1 MKLSDYDRK
10 RLKEI
15 YAPELVGVPPS
26 LTCRDMM
33 VLDTGEIRHY
43 GYKTKDGEFQ
53 EIYLSSCNCGLSW
66 REFPVDGK
74 VPGACVQ
81 SPWSG
86 DWITVLFWTGR
97 VAHDYYQKVLRDCPE
112 QGVYVFRSKNGADG
126 EFSRTLIS
134 NANGFPIRQ
143 PLALRSRKRWIV
155 PVQYYEKDKTMAAV
169 IYSDDD
175 GYNWKSVSIEN
186 TPPHPTE
193 WPHKGE
199 RWQNLGIEPTVTEL
213 SDGSLYMLLRTS
225 RDQHYESYS
234 KDGGESWSKPV
245 PSRFYST
252 LTMPTLLTL
261 QDGRVLAFWNNATPL
276 PEFNHQTQI
285 GLNEG
290 ECNGGSEDVFT
301 NRDVIHAA
309 ISEDDGKTWWGFR
322 EIYLNDLRNAGDFRR
337 HGGSEDSLDKSVH
350 QSQAVE
356 LPEGKVLLVFGQ
368 HKVCARMVIFDPDWL
383 YAKERSDSFQDGL
396 VNWSV
401 QQYLKSPAGNYRGVG
416 GHCAF
421 NRRAG
426 ASLIPNPDCWYKEV
440 LQIARHPDERLL
452 FEKEGAVWNFPAGHE
467 GILKLRFK
475 LQAGSA
481 GFQLCL
487 LDRWFN
493 PVDPVVSHF
502 STFVLTVDA
511 GGFLNRS
518 VKAELGCWH
527 DLKISWNLK
536 SQTAVVYLN
545 EKKTDLTLKLNFPS
559 MNGISYCHLQSIAEN
574 TDVHGVLIEKIS
586 AKIK

>member
-15 YAPELVGVPPS
+15 YAPEVVGVPP
-26 LTCRDMM
+26 TCACRDLVM
-33 VLDTGEIRHY
+33 LDNDEIRHY
-43 GYKTKDGEFQ
+43 GYKVKNGDFQ
-53 EIYLSSCNCGLSW
+53 AIYYSSCNYGLSW
-66 REFPVDGK
+66 REFPLSDK
-74 VPGACVQ
+74 HPSSCVK

-86 DWITVLFWTGR
+86 DWLTALSWSGR
-97 VAHDYYQKVLRDCPE
+97 IAHDYYLKILRDCPE
-112 QGVYVFRSKNGADG
+112 DGVYLFRSKNGIDG
-126 EFSRTLIS
+126 DFTSDLIFKG
-134 NANGFPIRQ
+134 NANGMRQ
-143 PLALRSRKRWIV
+143 PLALTKRKRWIIAFE
-155 PVQYYEKDKTMAAV
+155 YIENYKASAAV
-169 IYSDDD
+169 LYSDDD
-175 GYNWKSVSIEN
+175 GKNWEFVPIEN
-186 TPPHPTE
+186 TPAHLPQ

-199 RWQNLGIEPTVTEL
+199 RWQNYGIEPTVAEL
-213 SDGSLYMLLRTS
+213 SDGRLYMLLRTS
-225 RDQHYESYS
+225 QDQHYESYS
-234 KDGGESWSKPV
+234 EDGGESWSKPV

-252 LTMPTLLTL
+252 LTMPTLFTL
-261 QDGRVLAFWNNATPL
+261 RDGRLLAFWNNATPL
-276 PEFNHQTQI
+276 PEFDHQTI
-285 GLNEG
+285 VGLNEG

-309 ISEDDGKTWWGFR
+309 ISEDDGKTWCGFR
-322 EIYLNDLRNAGDFRR
+322 EIYLNDLRNAVDFRR

-383 YAKERSDSFQDGL
+383 YAKERSDNFKDGL

-426 ASLIPNPDCWYKEV
+426 ASLVPNPDCWYKEV

-452 FEKEGAVWNFPAGHE
+452 FEKEGAVWNFPAGDE
-467 GILKLRFK
+467 GILELRFK

-502 STFVLTVDA
+502 SAFVLTMDA
-511 GGFLNRS
+511 GGFLNS
-518 VKAELGCWH
+518 SAKAEVGCWN
-527 DLKISWNLK
+527 DLKISWDLK
-536 SQTAVVYLN
+536 SQTAAVYLN
-545 EKKTDLTLKLNFPS
+545 EKKTDLTLKLNFPAV
-559 MNGISYCHLQSIAEN
+559 NGISYCHLQSIADN
-574 TDVHGVLIEKIS
+574 TDVHGVLIENIS